1 MKKLALAIA
10 LASCSLA
17 AYADEAAT
25 LQAQAT
31 AAATNTVALATQA
44 AVAQQG
50 VAPAPAPVAAAPAPA
65 PAPVAAAPAPAPAP
79 APADLESLAVINSLR
94 QKYPAT
100 NFTSV
105 VKAPLAGIFEITM
118 GKNIAYTDAE
128 GRYLMFGSLY
138 DMQTRQDLTAPKRA
152 AAEKVD
158 VSKFPLA
165 DAFTRV
171 KGDGSRKIY
180 LFTDP
185 DCPYCHDLENKVFTQ
200 LDNVTIYTFMF
211 PIESLHPQAKAKAES
226 LWCLPAADRAGAW
239 DNMMKGV
246 MPTPQKCANPID
258 RNIGLAE
265 SLGVNG
271 TPTMF
276 SEDGRKMPGLGTL
289 ERLESWLSGGA

>member
-17 AYADEAAT
+17 VYADETAT
-25 LQAQAT
+25 TQAPA
-31 AAATNTVALATQA
+31 AAATTTVAQ
-44 AVAQQG
+44 
-50 VAPAPAPVAAAPAPA
+50 VAPTAAPAPSPAPVAAAAPA
-65 PAPVAAAPAPAPAP
+65 
-79 APADLESLAVINSLR
+79 APADLESLAVLSSLR

-185 DCPYCHDLENKVFTQ
+185 DCPYCHDLENKIFTR

-211 PIESLHPQAKAKAES
+211 PIESLHPEAKAKAES
-226 LWCLPAADRAGAW
+226 IWCLPEADRAVAW

-246 MPTPQKCANPID
+246 MPAPSKCTNPID

-289 ERLESWLSGGA
+289 ERLESWLKGGA

>member
-17 AYADEAAT
+17 AIADDTTIQAPATAVVAAPT
-25 LQAQAT
+25 VVQAAPTTAQQAAAT
-31 AAATNTVALATQA
+31 AAALT
-44 AVAQQG
+44 
-50 VAPAPAPVAAAPAPA
+50 PASAPVAAAAPA
-65 PAPVAAAPAPAPAP
+65 
-79 APADLESLAVINSLR
+79 APADLESLAVLNSLR

-100 NFTSV
+100 NFSSV
-105 VKAPLAGIFEITM
+105 VKAPLAGIFEVTM
-118 GKNIAYTDAE
+118 GKNIAYTDGE

-226 LWCLPAADRAGAW
+226 IWCLPEAERAGAW
-239 DNMMKGV
+239 DNMMRGV
-246 MPTPQKCANPID
+246 MPAPTKCANPID

-265 SLGVNG
+265 SLGVQG

-276 SEDGRKMPGLGTL
+276 SEDGRKMPGMAPL
-289 ERLESWLSGGA
+289 ERMESWLKGGA

>member
-17 AYADEAAT
+17 VFADEAAPT
-25 LQAQAT
+25 QAPA
-31 AAATNTVALATQA
+31 A
-44 AVAQQG
+44 AVATTTVAQ
-50 VAPAPAPVAAAPAPA
+50 VAPTAAPQVAAPATPA
-65 PAPVAAAPAPAPAP
+65 APIAAAAP
-79 APADLESLAVINSLR
+79 APADLETLAVLNGLR

-158 VSKFPLA
+158 VTKFPLA

-226 LWCLPAADRAGAW
+226 IWCLPEADRAAAW
-239 DNMMKGV
+239 DTMMKGV
-246 MPTPQKCANPID
+246 MPAPSKCANPIE

-289 ERLESWLSGGA
+289 ERLESWLKGGA

>member
-17 AYADEAAT
+17 VFADDAAAP
-25 LQAQAT
+25 QAPA
-31 AAATNTVALATQA
+31 AAATTST
-44 AVAQQG
+44 AQ
-50 VAPAPAPVAAAPAPA
+50 VAPTAAPAPA
-65 PAPVAAAPAPAPAP
+65 AAVDTLKTAVAAVATGVAAATGEPV
-79 APADLESLAVINSLR
+79 PADLESLAVINSLR

-152 AAEKVD
+152 AAEKID

-185 DCPYCHDLENKVFTQ
+185 DCPYCHDLENNIFPQ

-226 LWCLPAADRAGAW
+226 IWCLPEADRGIAW
-239 DNMMKGV
+239 DKMMKGV
-246 MPTPQKCANPID
+246 VPAPQKCTNPVG
-258 RNIGLAE
+258 RNIALAE
-265 SLGVNG
+265 SLGING
-271 TPTMF
+271 TPTMI

-289 ERLESWLSGGA
+289 ERLESWLNGGS

>member
-17 AYADEAAT
+17 VFADEAAT
-25 LQAQAT
+25 NQAPA
-31 AAATNTVALATQA
+31 A
-44 AVAQQG
+44 AVATTTAAQVAPTAALQV
-50 VAPAPAPVAAAPAPA
+50 VAPAPALAPVVAA
-65 PAPVAAAPAPAPAP
+65 AP
-79 APADLESLAVINSLR
+79 APADLESLAVLSSLR

-185 DCPYCHDLENKVFTQ
+185 DCPYCHDLENKIFTQ
-200 LDNVTIYTFMF
+200 LDNVTIFTFMF

-226 LWCLPAADRAGAW
+226 IWCLPEADRAGAW
-239 DNMMKGV
+239 DNMMRGV
-246 MPTPQKCANPID
+246 MPAPQKCANPID

-265 SLGVNG
+265 SLGVQG

-289 ERLESWLSGGA
+289 ERLESWLKGGA

>member
-17 AYADEAAT
+17 AFADE
-25 LQAQAT
+25 
-31 AAATNTVALATQA
+31 TNTQAPATGTASATQA
-44 AVAQQG
+44 APNAGPQVATPSPTAA
-50 VAPAPAPVAAAPAPA
+50 VAPGAPV
-65 PAPVAAAPAPAPAP
+65 
-79 APADLESLAVINSLR
+79 DLESLAVINGLR

-105 VKAPLAGIFEITM
+105 VKAPLAGIFEVTM

-138 DMQTRQDLTAPKRA
+138 DMETRQDLTAPKRA
-152 AAEKVD
+152 AAEKID

-185 DCPYCHDLENKVFTQ
+185 DCPYCHDLENKVFPQ

-211 PIESLHPQAKAKAES
+211 PIESLHPAAKAKAES
-226 LWCLPAADRAGAW
+226 IWCLPEAERAVAW
-239 DNMMKGV
+239 DRMMKGV
-246 MPTPQKCANPID
+246 TPAAQKCANPIEK
-258 RNIGLAE
+258 NISLAE
-265 SLGVNG
+265 SLGING
-271 TPTMF
+271 TPTMI
-276 SEDGRKMPGLGTL
+276 SEDGRKMPGLGTV
-289 ERLESWLSGGA
+289 ERLEAFLNGGA

>member
-17 AYADEAAT
+17 AFADETTTRAP
-25 LQAQAT
+25 
-31 AAATNTVALATQA
+31 AAATVSAVQA
-44 AVAQQG
+44 APSA
-50 VAPAPAPVAAAPAPA
+50 APQVIPPSPVAAVSPA
-65 PAPVAAAPAPAPAP
+65 APV
-79 APADLESLAVINSLR
+79 DIESLAVINGLR

-105 VKAPLAGIFEITM
+105 VKAPLGGIFEVTM

-152 AAEKVD
+152 AAEKID

-185 DCPYCHDLENKVFTQ
+185 DCPYCHDLENKVFTE

-211 PIESLHPQAKAKAES
+211 PIESLHPAAKAKAQS
-226 LWCLPAADRAGAW
+226 IWCLPEAERAGAW
-239 DNMMKGV
+239 DSMMKGV
-246 MPTPQKCANPID
+246 TPPPQKCANPIE
-258 RNIGLAE
+258 RNISLAE

-276 SEDGRKMPGLGTL
+276 SEDGRKMPGLGTI
-289 ERLESWLSGGA
+289 ERLEAFLNGGA

>member
-17 AYADEAAT
+17 VFADEAAT
-25 LQAQAT
+25 TQAPA
-31 AAATNTVALATQA
+31 A
-44 AVAQQG
+44 AVATTTAAQVAPTAALQVG
-50 VAPAPAPVAAAPAPA
+50 APAPALAPVVAA
-65 PAPVAAAPAPAPAP
+65 AP
-79 APADLESLAVINSLR
+79 APADLESLAVLSSLR

-185 DCPYCHDLENKVFTQ
+185 DCPYCHDLENKIFTQ
-200 LDNVTIYTFMF
+200 LDNVTIFTFMF

-226 LWCLPAADRAGAW
+226 IWCLPESDRAGAW
-239 DNMMKGV
+239 DNMMRGV
-246 MPTPQKCANPID
+246 MPAPQKCANPID

-265 SLGVNG
+265 SLGVQG

-289 ERLESWLSGGA
+289 ERLESWLKGGA

>member
-1 MKKLALAIA
+1 MKKFALAIA

-17 AYADEAAT
+17 VYADEAAN

-31 AAATNTVALATQA
+31 TAATTTAALAAQAAPAPQAAAPV
-44 AVAQQG
+44 
-50 VAPAPAPVAAAPAPA
+50 VAPAPETAPVPAPVAA
-65 PAPVAAAPAPAPAP
+65 
-79 APADLESLAVINSLR
+79 APADLESLAVLNSLR

-226 LWCLPAADRAGAW
+226 IWCLPEAGRAAAW

-246 MPTPQKCANPID
+246 MPVPSKCTNPID

-276 SEDGRKMPGLGTL
+276 SEDGRKMPGLGTI
-289 ERLESWLSGGA
+289 ERLESWLKGGA

>member
-17 AYADEAAT
+17 AFADDATTQAPGAAAVT
-25 LQAQAT
+25 TTTVAQVAPATAT
-31 AAATNTVALATQA
+31 AAAPQIA
-44 AVAQQG
+44 
-50 VAPAPAPVAAAPAPA
+50 APAPVAAAAPA
-65 PAPVAAAPAPAPAP
+65 
-79 APADLESLAVINSLR
+79 APADLESLAVMSSLR

-105 VKAPLAGIFEITM
+105 EKAPLAGIFEVTM

-185 DCPYCHDLENKVFTQ
+185 DCPYCHDLENKIFTQ

-226 LWCLPAADRAGAW
+226 IWCLPEADRALAW
-239 DNMMKGV
+239 DNMMRGV
-246 MPTPQKCANPID
+246 MPAPMKCANPID

-276 SEDGRKMPGLGTL
+276 SEDGRKMPGLGTV
-289 ERLESWLSGGA
+289 ERLESWLKGGA

>member
-17 AYADEAAT
+17 VFADEAAT
-25 LQAQAT
+25 TQAPA
-31 AAATNTVALATQA
+31 A
-44 AVAQQG
+44 AVATTTAAQVAPTAALQV
-50 VAPAPAPVAAAPAPA
+50 VAPAPALAPVVAA
-65 PAPVAAAPAPAPAP
+65 AP
-79 APADLESLAVINSLR
+79 APADLESLAVLSSLR

-165 DAFTRV
+165 DSFTRV

-185 DCPYCHDLENKVFTQ
+185 DCPYCHDLENKIFTQ
-200 LDNVTIYTFMF
+200 LDNVTIFTFMF

-226 LWCLPAADRAGAW
+226 IWCLPEADRAGAW
-239 DNMMKGV
+239 DNMMRGV
-246 MPTPQKCANPID
+246 MPAPQKCANPID

-265 SLGVNG
+265 RLSVQG

-289 ERLESWLSGGA
+289 ERLESWLKGGA

>member
-17 AYADEAAT
+17 VYADEAVT
-25 LQAQAT
+25 TQAPA
-31 AAATNTVALATQA
+31 AAATTNTAAQVAPTA
-44 AVAQQG
+44 APQVA
-50 VAPAPAPVAAAPAPA
+50 APAPAPVAAAAPA
-65 PAPVAAAPAPAPAP
+65 

-100 NFTSV
+100 NFTNV

-185 DCPYCHDLENKVFTQ
+185 DCPYCHDLENKIFTQ
-200 LDNVTIYTFMF
+200 LENVTIYTFIF

-226 LWCLPAADRAGAW
+226 IWCLPEADRAVAW

-246 MPTPQKCANPID
+246 MPASSKCANPID

-265 SLGVNG
+265 SLGVQG

-289 ERLESWLSGGA
+289 ERLESWLNGGA

>member
-17 AYADEAAT
+17 VYADEAAN

-31 AAATNTVALATQA
+31 TAATTTAALAAQAAAAPQA
-44 AVAQQG
+44 AAPA
-50 VAPAPAPVAAAPAPA
+50 VAPAPAPETAPV
-65 PAPVAAAPAPAPAP
+65 PAPVAA